1 MDTGPQLRRCH
12 FRAGKGGMA
21 PSGGSMGLAVSSWSH
36 APASQGR
43 RVEVGTS
50 GQVEG
55 QLPAAPTTRQD
66 CLPTATWGPPQP
78 LCARGLRSQGGSD
91 WEVAPSA
98 AASTLPWHWTI
109 LCHFR

>member
-55 QLPAAPTTRQD
+55 QLPAAPTTRQEPPWERSPRAHRG
-66 CLPTATWGPPQP
+66 CGGPH
-78 LCARGLRSQGGSD
+78 
-91 WEVAPSA
+91 VAVGRQS
-98 AASTLPWHWTI
+98 
-109 LCHFR
+109 